1 MTVAEMVRF
10 IGGGEFD
17 NTSPEEISFWDD
29 FVSPMLNKK
38 RLGKLYNQAKALLIC
53 HKLALN
59 GKTENGLG
67 TLGHVK
73 NSFTAASV
81 SDGGT
86 SISFSNVGAGNLSA
100 NAEYGMTAYG
110 TQFLQLMRMT
120 SVPICCSGED
130 VFDVCT

>member
-1 MTVAEMVRF
+1 MTVADMVRV

-17 NTSPEEISFWDD
+17 NTSPEEIQFWDD

-38 RLGKLYNQAKALLIC
+38 RLGKLYDQAKALLIC

-59 GKTENGLG
+59 GKAENGLG
-67 TLGHVK
+67 ALGQVK
-73 NSFTAASV
+73 NSYTATSI

-86 SISFSNVGAGNLSA
+86 SISFASVGAGNLSA

-110 TQFLQLMRMT
+110 TQFLQLLRMAI
-120 SVPICCSGED
+120 VPIMCSGED
-130 VFDVCT
+130 DVHVAP

>member
-1 MTVAEMVRF
+1 MTVADMVRF

-17 NTSPEEISFWDD
+17 NTSPEEIQFWDD

-38 RLGKLYNQAKALLIC
+38 RLGKLYDQAKALLIC

-59 GKTENGLG
+59 GKAENGLG
-67 TLGHVK
+67 ALGQVK
-73 NSFTAASV
+73 NSYTATSI

-86 SISFSNVGAGNLSA
+86 SISFASVGAGNLSA

-110 TQFLQLMRMT
+110 TQFLQLLRMAI
-120 SVPICCSGED
+120 VPIMCSGED
-130 VFDVCT
+130 DVHVAP